1 MTNLEYLAKLPKDD
15 AWRVLDEYCPYNA
28 PDGSCADGCPHFH
41 DGGTCIAIALALG
54 EFATWLVAER
64 RGEAEG

>member
-15 AWRVLDEYCPYNA
+15 AWRVLDEYCPHHDEGGHC
-28 PDGSCADGCPHFH
+28 PEDCPH
-41 DGGTCIAIALALG
+41 DSSGTCIAIALALQ
-54 EFATWLVAER
+54 EFAEWLVSER